1 MTSAKPTVVPTHPSP
16 RELASD
22 LQLQLFEQAAAARLI
37 ARLLDEL
44 AQTGSNLKPVANEV
58 LDGLVTVAHGIAR
71 TCSEAGESMSTFM
84 SDGAR

>member
-1 MTSAKPTVVPTHPSP
+1 MSKSVVHPSAG
-16 RELASD
+16 ELASD

-37 ARLLDEL
+37 ARILDEL
-44 AQTGSNLKPVANEV
+44 NTGGSELKREEM

-84 SDGAR
+84 SGGAR